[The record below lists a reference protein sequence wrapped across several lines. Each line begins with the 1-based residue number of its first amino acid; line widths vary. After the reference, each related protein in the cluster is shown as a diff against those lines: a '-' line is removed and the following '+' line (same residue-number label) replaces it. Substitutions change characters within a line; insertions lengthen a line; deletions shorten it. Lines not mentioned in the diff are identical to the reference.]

1 MITLIKIRT
10 QYLFNHPCGIFWVYL
25 FIPLIIF
32 LNTAGLFSASSYRS
46 STDYSR
52 VDGIDPKINK
62 TVFDRSSLYGL
73 NLALVSDEEEDKNIL
88 KRLNSDIEWTKDEN
102 AVGNKHIIKL
112 INKNNKYNIQFK
124 QATKN
129 STLKYLLNNVEKY
142 YDAFRRPYSY
152 SSYDYDFLDTYEYD
166 FFLDLTSFFAKFL
179 VLKSGKSFDQ
189 KELSIKI
196 GKNAYPSSTR
206 EFYSSSIGVCCSITI
221 VVSLYFSL
229 TNYFFVMLM
238 IDEKEKKL
246 TQLLQRQGVTTIK
259 YFYSWLLSYLVLC
272 FLPFVS
278 FSLFYVAILRYYSFL
293 FILDMIL
300 FIFGLFSFSYFFY
313 SLIETTKTGA
323 ILIKFV
329 NFTSSVLGVAI
340 SFPQCSK
347 ITKVLTS
354 FIPQINIYLS
364 STAIDKLLTFPRLT
378 WEEVWMPA
386 NKMSYMEILIMKI
399 VSIIIYLGVSVFIYK
414 YKNSGLGFFK
424 FIQSFFKNVSRDI
437 IHKPLLNEEGNLV
450 LGFEKNFQEYS
461 PSNKQC
467 KSQKDCLSIV
477 NVSKKFDDLKAVDNF
492 NWDLFGNEIFCLLGH
507 NGAGKTTLIN
517 MISGIYAPTDGDIF
531 YKGKSIVT
539 DKNYLFENIG
549 VCQQEDIL
557 FEYLTVAQHLQ
568 YMCEI
573 KGSKANVD
581 EISDLIKKIGL
592 SEKAAALSKTL
603 SGGQKRKL
611 CAALALI
618 GNSKIILLDEPTS
631 GMDPIS
637 KKGLWDFLKNYH
649 KNKIILITTHSLDEA
664 EYLGDKIGIMS
675 DGQFICCGTSSYLKS
690 KYPCGFNINLLINS
704 KVFNEQKKRE
714 IYEKIKNYEPNAQIK
729 VASKSV
735 FSINIQSNNT
745 HIPEM
750 FQLIE
755 NSKAEYGIEDYTVA
769 STSLEDV
776 FLKINNKSD
785 LNDMKYSQKEEI
797 AQPNVGLENIY
808 ISSFSTQLFSQL
820 SRNMLP
826 IYRNK
831 ITLILEF
838 FSGLGII
845 YVFVFLFRDL
855 IFGLTNSKIDLID
868 LLGANNAYI
877 YESPDEKFL
886 KNSYAYSEGSIT
898 LKSLTSKP
906 LSVIQLINSAFEVA
920 FAHVAMGCIYINELN
935 QNSWET
941 YITGMNQGYI
951 FADTMFVVSA
961 FLKKHFNIDAVIFS
975 SFEEKKEMSIGR
987 NKEID
992 GQTVGVL
999 VIVCIGSVMGYIIY
1013 LGGLVNEKIKERK
1026 TNIKHLLYLSGSNSF
1041 SYWLSFYIIDYF
1053 KLLIFTILLVIPIF
1067 YVNSTG
1073 GYYFLLNMLV
1083 IDASSLVFIYFVS
1096 FFGSNAESG
1105 VKFLFL
1111 LILGYIIF
1119 LIVFTIFAA
1128 FLLIIDVQLLFY
1140 VYNSFANSYNFTIC
1154 DFTPVT
1160 SMLISFGRILYG
1172 IANHG
1177 FDPTHQYG
1185 PATYLYTSFIAQAI
1199 NFVLYFVLL
1208 ILMEKGVLREF
1219 LNYIKVKY
1227 CISERNFVFSAEQV
1241 SDEFLIYNNVHNPLL
1256 LNQVD
1261 DGHNNII
1268 NTNAVNNNVNPPLGG
1283 NNNIINTNSN
1293 NINAPSYGNNN
1304 AINSNPLYMNPPS
1317 YGNDN
1322 NINTNSNY
1330 INAPLYGNNN
1340 INTNSNNINA
1350 PLYGN
1355 NNQVDM
1361 NAPLFG
1367 NNNQFDMNAPIF
1379 GNNNQVDMNAPIFG
1393 NNNQVDMN
1401 APIFGNNNQID
1412 NNMKEPLISNSQN
1425 AINNSVNKDNY
1436 SINNDEITNAI
1447 NDLSLPETNLTYGI
1461 RRGNPYVNKEKDK
1474 LNERKDL
1481 TTRIEGLRKTFWFCC
1496 KKNVR
1501 AINNLNLGLEAN
1513 EKFGL
1518 LGFNGSGKT
1527 TTFRA
1532 ITNEILFDYGK
1543 ITLFGHDNKL
1553 DFEQIRSR
1561 VGYCPQENPLFEFM
1575 KVREILDFYS
1585 NLKTCFI
1592 PYQLICEKFGL
1603 TKYLDTF
1610 CINLSGGNKRKLT
1623 FAIAIMNKPT
1633 LLLLDEPSTGVDP
1646 DSRRFMWKNINE
1658 LSNSGHKYNMILT
1671 THSMEEAE
1679 ILCDRVSWLKQ
1690 GSFVCIGNPEKL
1702 KLEYSLGYKLH
1713 IKFND
1718 QVISQNKDILGS
1730 GNNMGEAFRAISDLV
1745 VGFTR
1750 YSSYL
1755 LSNAMLEPYI
1765 RALIECISK
1774 INKYTKKITLIE
1786 IGKDLSFELILNVK
1800 DREKQ
1805 FLFTEVLN
1813 MKNTDNKISEMIISM
1828 ESLENIL
1835 TSFR

>member
-1 MITLIKIRT
+1 MITLIKIRA

-25 FIPLIIF
+25 FVPLIMF
-32 LNTAGLFSASSYRS
+32 LNSAGIFSGTSSYIYGR
-46 STDYSR
+46 YSP
-52 VDGIDPKINK
+52 VEGKDLSLSKN
-62 TVFDRSSLYGL
+62 VFGGRDLSGS
-73 NLALVSDEEEDKNIL
+73 NLALISDEEEDKNIL
-88 KRLNSDIEWTKDEN
+88 KSLNSNIEWTKDEN
-102 AVGNKHIIKL
+102 NVGNKHIIKL
-112 INKNNKYNIQFK
+112 IKKGNKYNIQFK
-124 QATKN
+124 QAAKEKIFYSFLDN
-129 STLKYLLNNVEKY
+129 IEYYSDPFRKPNHDSYYLNNEY
-142 YDAFRRPYSY
+142 EM
-152 SSYDYDFLDTYEYD
+152 FLNM
-166 FFLDLTSFFAKFL
+166 TSFFAKFL
-179 VLKSGKSFDQ
+179 ILKSGKTYNQKDIVINVGLNSFP
-189 KELSIKI
+189 
-196 GKNAYPSSTR
+196 NSTK
-206 EFYSSSIGVCCSITI
+206 EFYSPSIGVCCGITI
-221 VVSLYFSL
+221 VISLYFSL
-229 TNYFFVMLM
+229 TNYFFIMLM

-246 TQLLQRQGVTTIK
+246 TQLLQRQGVSTIH
-259 YFYSWLLSYLVLC
+259 YFFSWMLSYLVLS
-272 FLPFVS
+272 FLPLVS
-278 FSLFYVAILRYYSFL
+278 FTLFFFAILRYYAFL
-293 FILDMIL
+293 FLIDLIL

-313 SLIETTKTGA
+313 TCIDTTKTGA

-340 SFPQCSK
+340 ALPQCSRFTK
-347 ITKVLTS
+347 IITAL
-354 FIPQINIYLS
+354 IPQINIYLS
-364 STAIDKLLTFPRLT
+364 STAIDKILTFPNLT
-378 WEEVWMPA
+378 WDEMWLQAYKV
-386 NKMSYMEILIMKI
+386 SYMETLIMKI
-399 VSIIIYLGVSVFIYK
+399 VLIIFYLALSSFIYK
-414 YKNSGLGFFK
+414 YKISGLGFFK
-424 FIQSFFKNVSRDI
+424 FLLSFCKHVSRDI
-437 IHKPLLNEEGNLV
+437 DIKPLVNEENLI
-450 LGFEKNFQEYS
+450 GSFEKNFQEYS
-461 PSNKQC
+461 PLNKQN
-467 KSQKDCLSIV
+467 KAQKECLSIV
-477 NVSKKFDDLKAVDNF
+477 NVSKRFDELKAVDNF

-507 NGAGKTTLIN
+507 NGAGKTTLVN
-517 MISGIYAPTDGDIF
+517 MISGIFDPTEGDIF
-531 YKGKSIVT
+531 YKGKSLVT

-573 KGSKANVD
+573 KGSKANVN
-581 EISDLIKKIGL
+581 EITDLIKRIGL
-592 SEKAAALSKTL
+592 SEKSACLAKTL

-611 CAALALI
+611 CAALSLI

-637 KKGLWDFLKNYH
+637 KRGLWDFLKNYH

-690 KYPCGFNINLLINS
+690 KYPCGFNINLLVNS
-704 KVFNEQKKRE
+704 EVFNEQKKKE

-729 VASKSV
+729 IASKSV

-745 HIPEM
+745 HIPEI

-755 NSKAEYGIEDYTVA
+755 NSKEEYGIEDYTVA

-785 LNDMKYSQKEEI
+785 LNDMKYSQKEI
-797 AQPNVGLENIY
+797 APQPNINLDNIN

-831 ITLILEF
+831 IMLVLEF

-845 YVFVFLFRDL
+845 YVFVFLFKDL
-855 IFGLTNSKIDLID
+855 IFGLTNAKVDLID
-868 LLGANNAYI
+868 LLGINNAYI
-877 YESPDEKFL
+877 YEIPSAEGTL
-886 KNSYAYSEGSIT
+886 KNSYVYSLGYIS

-906 LSVIQLINSAFEVA
+906 SSIIQLIQNALEKA
-920 FAHVAMGCIYINELN
+920 LGHVAMGCISINN
-935 QNSWET
+935 IQQNWLT
-941 YITGMNQGYI
+941 YVTGMNQGYI
-951 FADTMFVVSA
+951 FANTMFLVSA
-961 FLKKHFNIDAVIFS
+961 FLKSEYNIDAAIFS
-975 SFEEKKEMSIGR
+975 SFEEKKEMNIGK
-987 NKEID
+987 NNEID
-992 GQTVGVL
+992 GQVVGIL
-999 VIVCIGSVMGYIIY
+999 LIVCIGSVMGYIIY

-1026 TNIKHLLYLSGSNSF
+1026 TNIKHLLYLSGSNSL

-1053 KLLIFTILLVIPIF
+1053 KLLVFTVLLIIPI
-1067 YVNSTG
+1067 YYINSTG

-1083 IDASSLVFIYFVS
+1083 IDASSLCFIYFVS

-1111 LILGYIIF
+1111 LLLSYIIF
-1119 LIVFTIFAA
+1119 LVCFIIFAV
-1128 FLLIIDVQLLFY
+1128 FLLVIKIELIIS

-1154 DFTPVT
+1154 DLTPIT
-1160 SMLISFGRILYG
+1160 SMLLSFSRILYG

-1177 FDPTHQYG
+1177 LDPTHQYG
-1185 PATYLYTSFIAQAI
+1185 PATYLYTSYIAQGI
-1199 NFVLYFVLL
+1199 NFVFYLL
-1208 ILMEKGVLREF
+1208 LLFLMEKGILREC
-1219 LNYIKVKY
+1219 LNTIKVKY
-1227 CISERNFVFSAEQV
+1227 CISERNFVFSAEQI

-1268 NTNAVNNNVNPPLGG
+1268 NTNADNNNVNPSLGG

-1293 NINAPSYGNNN
+1293 NINASSYGNNN
-1304 AINSNPLYMNPPS
+1304 V
-1317 YGNDN
+1317 
-1322 NINTNSNY
+1322 
-1330 INAPLYGNNN
+1330 

-1355 NNQVDM
+1355 NNNINAPLYGNNNQIAM
-1361 NAPLFG
+1361 NAPLYG
-1367 NNNQFDMNAPIF
+1367 NNNQIDMNAPIF
-1379 GNNNQVDMNAPIFG
+1379 GNNNQIDMNAPIYG

-1412 NNMKEPLISNSQN
+1412 NNINEPLISNSQN
-1425 AINNSVNKDNY
+1425 SINNNPINKDNY
-1436 SINNDEITNAI
+1436 SINNDQISNAI
-1447 NDLSLPETNLTYGI
+1447 YDLSLPETNLTYGI
-1461 RRGNPYVNKEKDK
+1461 RKGNPYVNKEKDK
-1474 LNERKDL
+1474 LNERNDL

-1496 KKNVR
+1496 KRNVR

-1532 ITNEILFDYGK
+1532 ITNEILFDYGR
-1543 ITLFGHDNKL
+1543 ITLFGHDSKKE
-1553 DFEQIRSR
+1553 FERIRSK

-1646 DSRRFMWKNINE
+1646 ESRRFMWKNINE
-1658 LSNSGHKYNMILT
+1658 LSNTGHKYNMILT

-1702 KLEYSLGYKLH
+1702 KIEFSLGYKLH

-1718 QVISQNKDILGS
+1718 QVINQSRDFLGS
-1730 GNNMGEAFRAISDLV
+1730 GNNMGDAFRDISYLV

-1755 LSNAMLEPYI
+1755 LSNQMLEPYI

-1774 INKYTKKITLIE
+1774 INKYTKRITLIE
-1786 IGKDLSFELILNVK
+1786 IGKDLSFELIINVK
-1800 DREKQ
+1800 DQEKQ

>member
-25 FIPLIIF
+25 FIPLIMF
-32 LNTAGLFSASSYRS
+32 LSSAGVFTGTQKLL
-46 STDYSR
+46 TVDYSP
-52 VDGIDPKINK
+52 VEGKDLDLSKS
-62 TVFDRSSLYGL
+62 VFGGRSLSGS
-73 NLALVSDEEEDKNIL
+73 NLALISDDEEDKNIL
-88 KRLNSDIEWTKDEN
+88 KSLNSDIEWTKDEN
-102 AVGNKHIIKL
+102 YVGNKHVIKL
-112 INKNNKYNIQFK
+112 INKDNKYNIQFK
-124 QATKN
+124 QATKDKLFSDFIERIEYFFDPFRKPN
-129 STLKYLLNNVEKY
+129 YDSYYYRDGFNVKEYENFLN
-142 YDAFRRPYSY
+142 
-152 SSYDYDFLDTYEYD
+152 
-166 FFLDLTSFFAKFL
+166 LTSFFAKFL
-179 VLKSGKSFDQ
+179 ILKSGKTYNQ
-189 KELSIKI
+189 KELVINI
-196 GKNAYPSSTR
+196 GQNSFPNSTTY
-206 EFYSSSIGVCCSITI
+206 FYSSSIGVSCSITI
-221 VVSLYFSL
+221 VICLYFSL

-246 TQLLQRQGVTTIK
+246 TQLLQRQGVTTIN
-259 YFYSWLLSYLVLC
+259 YFFSWLLSYLVLC
-272 FLPFVS
+272 FLPLVS
-278 FSLFYVAILRYYSFL
+278 FVLFYIATIRYYAFL
-293 FILDMIL
+293 FALDLLL
-300 FIFGLFSFSYFFY
+300 FVLGLFSLSFFFY
-313 SLIETTKTGA
+313 TCIDTTKTGS

-340 SFPQCSK
+340 ALPQCSK
-347 ITKVLTS
+347 ITKMLTS
-354 FIPQINIYLS
+354 LIPQINIYLS
-364 STAIDKLLTFPRLT
+364 SIVIDKILTFPNLT
-378 WEEVWMPA
+378 WDEIWLQAYKVT
-386 NKMSYMEILIMKI
+386 YMEILIMKI
-399 VSIIIYLGVSVFIYK
+399 VLIILYLALSAFIYK

-424 FIQSFFKNVSRDI
+424 YLLSFCKHVSRDI
-437 IHKPLLNEEGNLV
+437 GIKPLVNEENLI
-450 LGFEKNFQEYS
+450 GSFQKNFQEYS
-461 PSNKQC
+461 PMNKQS
-467 KSQKDCLSIV
+467 KDQKDCLSIV
-477 NVSKKFDDLKAVDNF
+477 NISKRFDELKAVDNF

-517 MISGIYAPTDGDIF
+517 MISGIYDPTEGDIF
-531 YKGKSIVT
+531 YKGKSIIT

-573 KGSKANVD
+573 KGSKANVN
-581 EISDLIKKIGL
+581 EITDLIKRIGL
-592 SEKAAALSKTL
+592 SEKSACLAKTL

-637 KKGLWDFLKNYH
+637 KRGLWDFLKNYH

-690 KYPCGFNINLLINS
+690 KYPCGFNINLLVNS
-704 KVFNEQKKRE
+704 DVFNEQKKKE

-729 VASKSV
+729 IASKSV

-745 HIPEM
+745 HIPEI

-755 NSKAEYGIEDYTVA
+755 NSKEEYGIEDYTVA

-785 LNDMKYSQKEEI
+785 LNDMKYNQKEI
-797 AQPNVGLENIY
+797 APQQNINLENIN

-820 SRNMLP
+820 SRNLMP

-831 ITLILEF
+831 IMLILEY

-855 IFGLTNSKIDLID
+855 IFGLTNSRIDFID
-868 LLGANNAYI
+868 LLGTNNAYI
-877 YESPDEKFL
+877 YEDPQVEGTIQ
-886 KNSYAYSEGSIT
+886 NSYVYSLGSIT
-898 LKSLTSKP
+898 LKRLSSKP
-906 LSVIQLINSAFEVA
+906 LSVIELIKNALKEAFG
-920 FAHVAMGCIYINELN
+920 HVAMGCLSINEASQ
-935 QNSWET
+935 QNWVV
-941 YITGMNQGYI
+941 YITGLNPGYI
-951 FADTMFVVSA
+951 FANTMFLVSA
-961 FLKKHFNIDAVIFS
+961 FLKFEYNIDAAIFS
-975 SFEEKKEMSIGR
+975 SFEEKKEMSIGK
-987 NKEID
+987 NNDID
-992 GQTVGVL
+992 RQVVGIL
-999 VIVCIGSVMGYIIY
+999 VIVCFGSVMGFIIY

-1026 TNIKHLLYLSGSNSF
+1026 TNIKHLLYLSGSNSL
-1041 SYWLSFYIIDYF
+1041 SYWISFFIIDYF
-1053 KLLIFTILLVIPIF
+1053 KLLVFTLLLIIPIY
-1067 YVNSTG
+1067 YVNRTG

-1083 IDASSLVFIYFVS
+1083 IDASSLCFIYFIS

-1111 LILGYIIF
+1111 LLLSYILF
-1119 LIVFTIFAA
+1119 LICFTIFAV
-1128 FLLIIDVQLLFY
+1128 FLLIIRVELLFY
-1140 VYNSFANSYNFTIC
+1140 VYESFANSYNFTIC
-1154 DFTPVT
+1154 DLTPIT
-1160 SMLISFGRILYG
+1160 SMLLSFGRILYG
-1172 IANHG
+1172 IGNHG

-1185 PATYLYTSFIAQAI
+1185 PATYLYTSYMAQGI
-1199 NFVLYFVLL
+1199 NFLFYLL
-1208 ILMEKGVLREF
+1208 LLVLMEKGILREF
-1219 LNYIKVKY
+1219 LNTIKVKY

-1241 SDEFLIYNNVHNPLL
+1241 SDEFLIYNNVNNPLL
-1256 LNQVD
+1256 LNQTD
-1261 DGHNNII
+1261 DGNNNII
-1268 NTNAVNNNVNPPLGG
+1268 NTNVANNNVNPSLGG

-1293 NINAPSYGNNN
+1293 NINTSSYGNNN
-1304 AINSNPLYMNPPS
+1304 V
-1317 YGNDN
+1317 
-1322 NINTNSNY
+1322 
-1330 INAPLYGNNN
+1330 

-1355 NNQVDM
+1355 NNNI
-1361 NAPLFG
+1361 NAPLY
-1367 NNNQFDMNAPIF
+1367 
-1379 GNNNQVDMNAPIFG
+1379 G

-1412 NNMKEPLISNSQN
+1412 NNIKEPLISNSQN
-1425 AINNSVNKDNY
+1425 AINNNPINNDNY
-1436 SINNDEITNAI
+1436 SINNDQISNAI
-1447 NDLSLPETNLTYGI
+1447 YDLSLPETNLTYGI
-1461 RRGNPYVNKEKDK
+1461 RKGNPYVNKEKDK
-1474 LNERKDL
+1474 LNERNDL

-1496 KKNVR
+1496 RKSVR
-1501 AINNLNLGLEAN
+1501 AVNNLNLGLEAN

-1543 ITLFGHDNKL
+1543 ITLFGHDNKKE
-1553 DFEQIRSR
+1553 FEQIRSR

-1646 DSRRFMWKNINE
+1646 ESRRFMWKNINE
-1658 LSNSGHKYNMILT
+1658 LSNTGHKYNMILT

-1679 ILCDRVSWLKQ
+1679 ILCDRVSWLKK

-1718 QVISQNKDILGS
+1718 QVISQSRDFLGS
-1730 GNNMGEAFRAISDLV
+1730 GNNMGDAFRDISYLV

-1755 LSNAMLEPYI
+1755 LNNQMLEPYI

-1786 IGKDLSFELILNVK
+1786 IGKDLSFELIINVK
-1800 DREKQ
+1800 DQEKQ